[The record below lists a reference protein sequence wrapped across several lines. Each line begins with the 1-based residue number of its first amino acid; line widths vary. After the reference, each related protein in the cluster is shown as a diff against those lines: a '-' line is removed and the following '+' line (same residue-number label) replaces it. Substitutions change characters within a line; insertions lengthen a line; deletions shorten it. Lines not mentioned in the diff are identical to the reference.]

1 MAIFKSKNFK
11 TDFQCEKLKT
21 TKILRQRWDLKL
33 LVGSF
38 FLRLYHILLVLERKT
53 AFFFFFKSS
62 PMMFRSGKLRF
73 YHLFSKYDRV
83 ESLS

>member
-38 FLRLYHILLVLERKT
+38 FFKDYITSCLCWKEKQL
-53 AFFFFFKSS
+53 FFLKSS
-62 PMMFRSGKLRF
+62 LMLFRSGKLRF

>member
-38 FLRLYHILLVLERKT
+38 F
-53 AFFFFFKSS
+53 F
-62 PMMFRSGKLRF
+62 
-73 YHLFSKYDRV
+73 
-83 ESLS
+83 

>member
-53 AFFFFFKSS
+53 AFFFFKSS
-62 PMMFRSGKLRF
+62 LMMFRSGKLRF